1 MLVEIAVACHLFQ
14 RRLVWML
21 SSILQQVGDKPDIVV
36 SISYVPNNGI
46 PTTEDCIRFFREKG
60 LNIIDVVME
69 PGQES
74 IRVLARN
81 IRAKET
87 QADWMIWADA
97 DMVYHKEF
105 FADLKNKVSQEPV
118 LSCTQVMG
126 ADRHSLNI
134 PFCVNYFNE
143 DKREYPCIIDN
154 VAELVSTWPDWRFG
168 GKHIAAGYFQLAN
181 VQAIKNKGSVYSN
194 RCGGDDIL
202 NRHCKSD
209 RQFRIHMG
217 GRVPID
223 LLAQYHLNHSRQP
236 NVQQ

>member
-1 MLVEIAVACHLFQ
+1 
-14 RRLVWML
+14 
-21 SSILQQVGDKPDIVV
+21 
-36 SISYVPNNGI
+36 
-46 PTTEDCIRFFREKG
+46 
-60 LNIIDVVME
+60 ME

-181 VQAIKNKGSVYSN
+181 VQAIKNKVEAGPKTPQQDIPIKTNPTLVKIAIIVETNIIDGGLDSVRDLGSRYPVHIIDN
-194 RCGGDDIL
+194 GDEKELI
-202 NRHCKSD
+202 
-209 RQFRIHMG
+209 
-217 GRVPID
+217 
-223 LLAQYHLNHSRQP
+223 
-236 NVQQ
+236 

>member
-134 PFCVNYFNE
+134 PFCRNSLRIVFGAPIQSLSHCRCS
-143 DKREYPCIIDN
+143 DLGSRRD
-154 VAELVSTWPDWRFG
+154 LVLSR
-168 GKHIAAGYFQLAN
+168 LAN
-181 VQAIKNKGSVYSN
+181 S
-194 RCGGDDIL
+194 
-202 NRHCKSD
+202 
-209 RQFRIHMG
+209 
-217 GRVPID
+217 
-223 LLAQYHLNHSRQP
+223 
-236 NVQQ
+236 